1 MIEKASANLPFSC
14 QQVFDLAADIEKYPQ
29 FLHGWIAA
37 RINQRDGNIWHVE
50 QTMGVGP
57 LQLTFTSKAVLDGPR
72 RIDVTSTQDPFRQY
86 SFSWQISELSTGG
99 CHIGIAAEFEF
110 RSPLLQ
116 LAANKVAPAVIADT
130 LTSFERR
137 AHALYDAPE
146 A

>member
-1 MIEKASANLPFSC
+1 MIESASAKLPFSR

-29 FLHGWIAA
+29 FLHGWMAA
-37 RINQRDGNIWHVE
+37 RITQRDGNVWHVD

-57 LQLTFTSKAVLDGPR
+57 LQLKFTSKAVLDRPR
-72 RIDVTSTQDPFRQY
+72 RIDVTSTEGPFRRY

-116 LAANKVAPAVIADT
+116 VAANKLAPVMITDT

-137 AHALYDAPE
+137 AHALYDAP
-146 A
+146 AA

>member
-1 MIEKASANLPFSC
+1 MIQNASATLPFSG

-29 FLHGWIAA
+29 FLHGWMAA
-37 RINQRDGNIWHVE
+37 HITHSDGNVLHVA

-57 LQLTFTSKAVLDGPR
+57 MQMTFNSKAVLDRPR
-72 RIDVTSTQDPFRQY
+72 RIDVTSTEEPFRKY
-86 SFSWQISELSTGG
+86 SFSWLISELSTGG

-110 RSPLLQ
+110 RSLLLQ
-116 LAANKVAPAVIADT
+116 VAANKLAPAVIADT

-137 AHALYDAPE
+137 AHALYDAPT